1 MRFLTAGGFLNSV
14 NAKAFELVA
23 RMLAGKE
30 RLNISVQNIAG
41 STVIDCGVHSE
52 GSLEAGLLVSK
63 ICMGGFAEVC
73 FFNNTA
79 FENQLFIKVSSS
91 NPVLACLGSQY
102 AGWRIKMNDFH
113 AMASGP
119 ARALSR
125 VEKELYERIQY
136 EDKYHKAVIFLETD
150 KIPPVNVVEYISG
163 KCGINAR
170 NLYIIVARTS
180 SLVGSVQISAR
191 VLETAL
197 HRLLYLDF
205 PLNKIIEG
213 EGVCPVP
220 PVAASDKFAMG
231 VTNDA
236 IIFMGEVHFLVERLD
251 DKLIEEVIEKTVSC
265 SSKVYGKPFIEIL
278 EAVGFDFYKISP
290 ELFSPAKISIAN
302 RESGRVFEAGD
313 LNWEAYKKSV
323 SKYSS

>member
-1 MRFLTAGGFLNSV
+1 
-14 NAKAFELVA
+14 
-23 RMLAGKE
+23 
-30 RLNISVQNIAG
+30 
-41 STVIDCGVHSE
+41 
-52 GSLEAGLLVSK
+52 
-63 ICMGGFAEVC
+63 
-73 FFNNTA
+73 
-79 FENQLFIKVSSS
+79 
-91 NPVLACLGSQY
+91 
-102 AGWRIKMNDFH
+102 
-113 AMASGP
+113 
-119 ARALSR
+119 
-125 VEKELYERIQY
+125 
-136 EDKYHKAVIFLETD
+136 
-150 KIPPVNVVEYISG
+150 
-163 KCGINAR
+163 
-170 NLYIIVARTS
+170 
-180 SLVGSVQISAR
+180 
-191 VLETAL
+191 
-197 HRLLYLDF
+197 
-205 PLNKIIEG
+205 
-213 EGVCPVP
+213 VP